1 MRNSN
6 LYYYLLRE
14 IPVEVVAEIKGTKPG
29 HRQILS
35 NIVDNW
41 EVVATLIQDQP
52 LYQNWIYQMDSGI
65 FIYADPTKEGTDI
78 TIDTLTAFGVPDWK
92 DETFTQYTT
101 IGVMFTHKMRT
112 SSPGANSLRLNLNS
126 LFTP

>member
-1 MRNSN
+1 MRNKN

-14 IPVEVVAEIKGTKPG
+14 IPAEVVAEIKGTKPG
-29 HRQILS
+29 RRHVLS
-35 NIVDNW
+35 NVVNDW

-65 FIYADPTKEGTDI
+65 FIYADPTKEETDI

-101 IGVMFTHKMRT
+101 IGVMFIDKMRT
-112 SSPGANSLRLNLNS
+112 SSPGALRRNLNS
-126 LFTP
+126 LLIEP